1 MGRKVYIKAICEFR
15 NGDPEP
21 DYRNILSPIASRR
34 MGKML
39 KQAIWTSVEAL
50 SVAGLKNVDA
60 IMTATDHG
68 CILNTEQYMSALYGV
83 SEAALSPT
91 SFMQSTHNTVS
102 SMIAIHLGCHGY
114 NATYSHRVSGGQ
126 ASTIPMGSF
135 ESALLDA
142 YMQIA
147 LGDIDNALVGCF
159 DETTPDLEAAFPG
172 VVVSRA
178 VSMVLGC
185 EGTEEL
191 TPENLRD
198 LCGN

>member
-39 KQAIWTSVEAL
+39 KHAIWTSVEAL

-60 IMTATDHG
+60 IVTATDHG

-114 NATYSHRVSGGQ
+114 NATYSHTG
-126 ASTIPMGSF
+126 ASL

-142 YMQIA
+142 WLQIS
-147 LGDIDNALVGCF
+147 LGDIDTALVGKF
-159 DETTPDLEAAFPG
+159 DEVAPLFCKDGAGENVAI
-172 VVVSRA
+172 SY
-178 VSMVLGC
+178 VLSADP
-185 EGTEEL
+185 EGSIREL
-191 TPENLRD
+191 TMPE
-198 LCGN
+198 LCIN

>member
-1 MGRKVYIKAICEFR
+1 MRKVYLISKCSLRAE
-15 NGDPEP
+15 DAEP
-21 DYRNILSPIASRR
+21 DYRQLFSPIEARR
-34 MGKML
+34 MGTLMKR
-39 KQAIWTSVEAL
+39 AVWTSSEAL
-50 SVAGLKNVDA
+50 KAAGVDVPDA
-60 IMTATDHG
+60 IITATDFG
-68 CILNTEQYMSALYGV
+68 CIRN
-83 SEAALSPT
+83 SEDFLKAMKGLVDAPMKPT
-91 SFMQSTHNTVS
+91 HFMQSTHNTIS
-102 SMIAIHLGCHGY
+102 SLLAIRLKCHGY
-114 NATYSHRVSGGQ
+114 NATYSHRVSGDQ

-172 VVVSRA
+172 VVVPRA
-178 VSMVLGC
+178 TSMVLGC
-185 EGTEEL
+185 EGSVEL